1 MSTWLDDVQTA
12 LKNLGGEAHLS
23 KIFDEVKRIRK
34 NLNPSWTRTI
44 QKELER
50 HSSDSSVWNSKYRGK
65 EDLFYSAKGI
75 GGGFWGLRKMF
86 AVAPTDLD
94 WFQQLRTDGVKG
106 DVINFWT
113 HQHLGI

>member
-65 EDLFYSAKGI
+65 EDLFSFSPIPSRESESGRIARYDQ
-75 GGGFWGLRKMF
+75 GLR
-86 AVAPTDLD
+86 
-94 WFQQLRTDGVKG
+94 G
-106 DVINFWT
+106 
-113 HQHLGI
+113 